1 MATIIK
7 CPLCGKKFERISGAQ
22 KFCSANCRIN
32 YNRKKS
38 NQKYYKSVK
47 IFECGWC
54 GLFFQSGKKE
64 EYCCEECRQKGENRK
79 RSRGRKSK
87 NTLSLEAIAVAAHKE
102 GLTYGQYVAKYGL

>member
-7 CPLCGKKFERISGAQ
+7 CPMCGKEFEKTNAQ
-22 KFCSANCRIN
+22 KFCSATCRKR
-32 YNRKKS
+32 YNTEKARKK
-38 NQKYYKSVK
+38 YYTSVK